1 MMRSKFFWKN
11 FLSFVVIICF
21 TTFVVS
27 YLLIIQSQQ
36 FIESTATDSLQ
47 EKLVIFGPYFEDGVS
62 WREPETIKKIIAI
75 ANEAKTRLTVLDEN
89 ENLLLESDV
98 NEIQIAEIQRGRPEL
113 KQAKV
118 QGGGLAKRVSP
129 NSKRETLY
137 SAKKIMTP
145 KGALLLR
152 VGMPM
157 HKLEERLKDIFMALA
172 IGAAFG
178 MLLSVLIALI
188 LVRRIT
194 DPVSEMTK
202 VAEAISHG
210 NYAARIRRLPSNELG
225 SLGEAINRLAE
236 AVQANITR
244 REKMEKIRRDF
255 SSNIAHELK
264 TPLTSIKGYADTLLE
279 GAIDDKENN
288 VRFLRIIN
296 NNVERMV
303 SLVNE
308 SLNLATIEANEG
320 ITELSSVDW
329 KPIIQEAVNRHQI
342 RMNDKGITFKNT
354 VDSDG
359 DTLLVRG
366 DRKAMFHILDNL
378 LQNAVSYTPPNG
390 EVELNVAS
398 VNKYC
403 ELSVRDTGIGIAKKD
418 QSRIF
423 QRFYRVDAARTRNEG
438 GTGLGL
444 AIVKHLVIQI
454 QGTIRVDS
462 ELNQGSKF
470 TVRLPSA

>member
-62 WREPETIKKIIAI
+62 WREPEMVKKIQEMAR
-75 ANEAKTRLTVLDEN
+75 EAKTRLTVLDEN
-89 ENLLLESDV
+89 ENILLESDV
-98 NEIQIAEIQRGRPEL
+98 NEVQIAENQRLRPEL
-113 KQAKV
+113 RQAKV
-118 QGGGLAKRVSP
+118 QELGRAKRISP
-129 NSKRETLY
+129 ISKLETLY
-137 SAKKIMTP
+137 SAKKITTP
-145 KGALLLR
+145 KGNLLLR
-152 VGMPM
+152 VGVPM
-157 HKLEERLKDIFMALA
+157 HRLEERLKEIFIALA
-172 IGAAFG
+172 VGAAFG

-210 NYAARIRRLPSNELG
+210 NYAARIRRLPANELG
-225 SLGEAINRLAE
+225 TLGEAINRLAE
-236 AVQANITR
+236 AVQANISR
-244 REKMEKIRRDF
+244 REKMEKIRREF
-255 SSNIAHELK
+255 SSNISHELK
-264 TPLTSIKGYADTLLE
+264 TPLTSIKGYADTLIE

-288 VRFLRIIN
+288 LRFLRIIN
-296 NNVERMV
+296 SNVERMI

-320 ITELSSVDW
+320 IVELSAVDW
-329 KPIIQEAVNRHQI
+329 KPIVQEAVNRHQI
-342 RMNDKGITFKNT
+342 RMNDKGIVFKNT
-354 VDSDG
+354 STTNKVV
-359 DTLLVRG
+359 VRG

-390 EVELNVAS
+390 EVELHIAS
-398 VNKYC
+398 KNTYC
-403 ELSVRDTGIGIAKKD
+403 ELSVRDTGIGIARSD
-418 QSRIF
+418 QARIF
-423 QRFYRVDAARTRNEG
+423 ERFYRVDEARNRNEG

-462 ELNQGSKF
+462 ELNRGSKF
-470 TVRLPSA
+470 TVRLPSV

>member
-1 MMRSKFFWKN
+1 MMHSKFFWKN

-27 YLLIIQSQQ
+27 YLLILQAKQ
-36 FIESTATDSLQ
+36 FIESTTTDSLQ
-47 EKLVIFGPYFEDGVS
+47 EKLVIFAPYFEDGVS
-62 WREPETIKKIIAI
+62 WREPENVKKIIAV
-75 ANEAKTRLTVLDEN
+75 AHEAKTRLTVLDQN
-89 ENLLLESDV
+89 ENLLLESDPIEV
-98 NEIQIAEIQRGRPEL
+98 QPSENQKTRPEL
-113 KQAKV
+113 KDAKIKSV
-118 QGGGLAKRVSP
+118 GIDKRISP
-129 NSKRETLY
+129 ISKLETLY
-137 SAKKIMTP
+137 SAKQITTS
-145 KGALLLR
+145 KGPLLLR
-152 VGMPM
+152 VGVPM
-157 HKLEERLKDIFMALA
+157 HKLDDRLKDIFVALGV
-172 IGAAFG
+172 GAAFG

-210 NYAARIRRLPSNELG
+210 NYTARIRRLPSNELG

-236 AVQANITR
+236 AVEANISR
-244 REKMEKIRRDF
+244 REKMEKIRREF
-255 SSNIAHELK
+255 SSNISHELK

-288 VRFLRIIN
+288 LRFLRIIN
-296 NNVERMV
+296 NNVERMI

-320 ITELSSVDW
+320 IVELTPVDW
-329 KPIIQEAVNRHQI
+329 KPIIQEAINRHQI
-342 RMNDKGITFKNT
+342 RMNDKNIKFKTNFAAE
-354 VDSDG
+354 SS
-359 DTLLVRG
+359 LVKG

-378 LQNAVSYTPPNG
+378 LQNAVSYTPASG
-390 EVELNVAS
+390 EVELNVDHS
-398 VNKYC
+398 PRFC
-403 ELSVRDTGIGIAKKD
+403 ELSVRDTGIGIAKAD

-423 QRFYRVDAARTRNEG
+423 ERFYRVDAARTRNEG

-454 QGTIRVDS
+454 QGTISVDS
-462 ELNQGSKF
+462 ELNRGSIF